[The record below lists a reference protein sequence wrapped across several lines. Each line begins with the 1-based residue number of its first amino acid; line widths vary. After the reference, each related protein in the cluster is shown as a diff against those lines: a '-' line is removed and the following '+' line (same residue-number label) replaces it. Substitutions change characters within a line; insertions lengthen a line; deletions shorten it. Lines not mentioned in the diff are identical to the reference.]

1 MDKEICP
8 YCGQRRPL
16 EGVSMETLDVT
27 KAFGNALAPDIEL
40 VRLKSKKKAAVLCAT
55 LGMFGVHSFYIRK
68 LKQGLIFIALS
79 ILLIGGIGSLLF
91 FTILPGS
98 VWAYLIPVF
107 VQIVFQGLFALT
119 YLLREDVKDGVG
131 ELMR

>member
-55 LGMFGVHSFYIRK
+55 LGMFGVHSLY
-68 LKQGLIFIALS
+68 S
-79 ILLIGGIGSLLF
+79 
-91 FTILPGS
+91 
-98 VWAYLIPVF
+98 
-107 VQIVFQGLFALT
+107 
-119 YLLREDVKDGVG
+119 
-131 ELMR
+131 